1 MGGMDMKKKSL
12 VILMAVVVSIL
23 TVACDK
29 SVDNIANTQ
38 NKNKIQ
44 QTESND
50 EVLKGKK
57 MRFDELGLEY
67 YIPEVWAE
75 KGGISP
81 VCVVPGK
88 YGVDY
93 IVAQIPYEFVPTE
106 FIRELTEEAQNAKTE
121 EGQTKIFEK
130 YQNKAKDFFNIIV
143 LDKSKEKNG
152 PKENIERKEK
162 VFLQYKYHEKVAEK
176 DNLECYLLYNDEYDE
191 SGLSEEEKKEFK
203 EVREGIEEFKK
214 NIKLFT
220 PIDPSEKMAGYQN
233 IEFKTKTIDGKEID
247 SSIFKDYEL
256 TMVNIWA
263 TYCGPCIEEMP
274 DIQMLYDEVKEENIN
289 VIGIVFDTPDEE
301 NEALAKEILE
311 KKGAKFVNIIPD
323 EKLIEGVLK
332 DISGVPT
339 TIFVD
344 KKGNTVGKTIV
355 GSRSKE
361 EYKKEIYERLESLK

>member
-1 MGGMDMKKKSL
+1 MKKKSL